1 MKYFYPGSPLT
12 GAVEKIAK
20 VNRKEISRTRMKH
33 EYFLDYDFQTF

>member
-20 VNRKEISRTRMKH
+20 VNRKEIRRTG
-33 EYFLDYDFQTF
+33 